1 MSLILKG
8 TEGVVLTVL
17 FMLTRFFIP
26 LFIIALIQIGA
37 VSGTYARLMAAVESD
52 SVGLVADL
60 HTTII
65 DKTGKESVS
74 EAKIYILGKR
84 VRFESKAG
92 NTGEVSIYDFDLL
105 KEMRVVSQDRIFFER
120 RITRSFLIKAER
132 EGLYMPDNPN
142 IKIDRIRLKED
153 RTDNHP
159 TVLYLVVRSMKTG
172 EKTVARDYSM
182 VWEATDLGNI
192 PIRIVYPM
200 SDFSTIIVDYR
211 NATMEKLDPSLF
223 LPPPDFLNLSPF

>member
-26 LFIIALIQIGA
+26 FFIIAIIQIA
-37 VSGTYARLMAAVESD
+37 VLSGTDARLIAGEEGVSA
-52 SVGLVADL
+52 GLSADL
-60 HTTII
+60 YTTTIN
-65 DKTGKESVS
+65 KAGKESIS
-74 EAKIYILGKR
+74 EAKIYRLGKLL
-84 VRFESKAG
+84 RFESKESRS
-92 NTGEVSIYDFDLL
+92 GEVSIYDFDLL
-105 KEMRVVSQDRIFFER
+105 KEMRVVPQDRVFFER
-120 RITRSFLIKAER
+120 KITRGFLIKAER
-132 EGLYMPDNPN
+132 EGLYSPNNPN
-142 IKIDRIRLKED
+142 VRIDRIRLKED

-192 PIRIVYPM
+192 PIKIVYPM
-200 SDFSTIIVDYR
+200 SDFSTVIVEYR
-211 NATMEKLDPSLF
+211 NASMDKLDPSLF
-223 LPPPDFLNLSPF
+223 LPPPDFLSLSPF